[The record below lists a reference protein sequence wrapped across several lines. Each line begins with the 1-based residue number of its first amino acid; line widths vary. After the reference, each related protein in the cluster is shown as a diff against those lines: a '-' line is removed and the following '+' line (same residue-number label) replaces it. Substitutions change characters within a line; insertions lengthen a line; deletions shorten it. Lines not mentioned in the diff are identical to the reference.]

1 MKLLNELWENYK
13 IHVEE
18 YEKDCIGQDCCD
30 VETEMLFDFIDN
42 YVIYTHKNL
51 ALLGELLLSN
61 YVEVEDIEYR
71 IKYSGGITELTFL
84 LIEDYIYGR
93 KDHEERLKELNK
105 QVEEI
110 DQRRKKKFLYA
121 DFVDEGDIL

>member
-18 YEKDCIGQDCCD
+18 YEKDCIGEDCCN

-61 YVEVEDIEYR
+61 YVEVENIEHRIEY
-71 IKYSGGITELTFL
+71 SDGITQLTFL
-84 LIEDYIYGR
+84 LIEDYIYA
-93 KDHEERLKELNK
+93 KIDHEEKLKELNK

-110 DQRRKKKFLYA
+110 DQKRNKKLVYA
-121 DFVDEGDIL
+121 DFVDEEDIL